1 MKKII
6 FVLLL
11 LNSFLFG
18 QVEFK
23 VNTFSDSTQRDPQ
36 IARDGSGNYIIVW
49 DSENQVD
56 PASQSD
62 IYFQLFDSNDSKVGS
77 EEIVNTFTEGEQ
89 ERPALAMNSGGDFV
103 IVWASHAGTSESIFD
118 IKAKLYKN
126 NIAVGSE
133 ILVNTF
139 TENSQTKPDVT
150 MLENG
155 SFVVVWESWYQDGSN
170 KGVYCQ
176 LFDSEGQKIGAEFLV
191 NTTTQFSQGRPT
203 VKHFNDGKFIVVWES
218 WKQDTAN
225 PPGYGVYGKIYGS
238 SGNVVVD
245 EFQINTYVNDY
256 QWFTDVETFTDGSF
270 AVTWCSWEQDGH
282 DGGIYL
288 QKFSST
294 GEKTGDEILV
304 NKSTANYQWLPK
316 IAKHGNGNVSL
327 VWSSWRQDGSR
338 EGVYTQLFDSE
349 LNMLSFETQV
359 NQTTDGYQWEPTFI
373 TGDDN
378 EILVTW
384 SGWTDDQDY
393 EIFARRVTTTN
404 PQGYIAP
411 NTYNHTAGA
420 STTGIR
426 VYVIDSTAITGND
439 YEVSFTQIGEDNFNG
454 HIKNLTTNSDV
465 VTDFPLNRGTGLFYL
480 TDEFEGVAVEFIPEF
495 EFKLDTDNSYFNNVS
510 GTNVT
515 FQVAQAS
522 GNLKLA
528 PIDVQLIWGNTDTL
542 SNGNYS
548 TPLDTA
554 YNINGQLIVETPF
567 YAWSITDNEQVDL
580 FIIEQLTTQNNRWD
594 PGEEITLLT
603 PTQYAIQFPNFHA
616 SINTQK
622 PAGNIVMPGEGDIN
636 YVFTKRPLSA
646 DDKFQFQTL
655 TSLITDAK
663 ETGLI
668 PNKFSLKQNY
678 PNPFNPSTTIVFSLP
693 TEDRVRLNI
702 YNMLG
707 QRVSTLINEVKS
719 AGEYKV
725 FFDGSNL
732 ASGVYFYSIEFQN
745 MFLSKKMLLIK

>member
-6 FVLLL
+6 FILLL

-49 DSENQVD
+49 DSENIFSPD
-56 PASQSD
+56 YQSE
-62 IYFQLFDSNDSKVGS
+62 IVWQLFSSDDTKNGTPVVANNVID
-77 EEIVNTFTEGEQ
+77 NEQ
-89 ERPALAMNSGGDFV
+89 ERPSVDMRSNGDFI
-103 IVWASHAGTSESIFD
+103 IVWASHSNDMNSIFD
-118 IKAKLYKN
+118 VKGRLYKSN
-126 NIAVGSE
+126 VPVGGE
-133 ILVNTF
+133 FLINTV
-139 TENSQTKPDVT
+139 TANSQTKPDVS
-150 MLENG
+150 MDPNG
-155 SFVVVWESWYQDGSN
+155 NFVVVWESWYQDGSN
-170 KGVYCQ
+170 KGVYGQ
-176 LFDSEGQKIGAEFLV
+176 RFDSDGQKVGTEFLV
-191 NTTTQFSQGRPT
+191 NTTTQFSQGRPV
-203 VKHFNDGKFIVVWES
+203 VKYFTNGNFIVVWES

-225 PPGYGVYGKIYGS
+225 PPGYGVYGKIFDP
-238 SGNVVVD
+238 SGNVIAD

-256 QWFTDVETFTDGSF
+256 QWFADIETFTDGSF

-282 DGGIYL
+282 DGGIYI
-288 QKFSST
+288 QKFNSA

-316 IAKHGNGNVSL
+316 IAQHSNGNVSL

-338 EGVYTQLFDSE
+338 EGIYTQLFDSE
-349 LNMLSFETQV
+349 LNKLSFETQV
-359 NQTTDGYQWEPTFI
+359 NQTTEGYQWEPTFI
-373 TGDDN
+373 TGDNN

-393 EIFARRVTTTN
+393 EIFARRVITTN
-404 PQGYIAP
+404 PQGYIVP
-411 NTYNHTAGA
+411 NSYNHTAGT
-420 STTGIR
+420 STTAIR
-426 VYVIDSTAITGND
+426 VYVLDSTAVTGDD
-439 YEVSFTQIGEDNFNG
+439 YEVSFTQIGEDNFNA
-454 HIKNLTTNSDV
+454 HIKNLTTNSNV

-480 TDEFEGVAVEFIPEF
+480 TDEFEGAAVEFIPEF
-495 EFKLDTDNSYFNNVS
+495 EFKLDTDNSYFKNVS

-567 YAWSITDNEQVDL
+567 YAWSITDDEQVDL
-580 FIIEQLTTQNNRWD
+580 FVIEEFATQNNRWD
-594 PGEEITLLT
+594 PGEDITLLT
-603 PTQYAIQFPNFHA
+603 PPQYAVLFPNFHA

-622 PAGNIVMPGEGDIN
+622 PAGNVIMPAEGDIN

-655 TSLITDAK
+655 TSLITDTK

-693 TEDRVRLNI
+693 TEGRVRLNI

-707 QRVSTLINEVKS
+707 QRVSTLINEIKS

-732 ASGVYFYSIEFQN
+732 ASGVYFYSLEFQN